1 MSRVKKITQI
11 TSKTTSVLCD
21 AYDSVIETVPLTDS
35 ADSSFVFEVDNRY
48 VQSVSSIILSTEY
61 PATTGVSTQVITL
74 SGSGGTAN
82 VNIGGTNYLATF
94 ATDLATTVANFST
107 ANKTAIETATGG
119 TLSHSGATL
128 TLTDATIGFPT
139 ITVTNV
145 TTNLAGSV
153 GSLTNIATTGLPI
166 ATLESYQR
174 GSFKVRITNVGSQSL
189 NSFVRIAYKLT
200 HN

>member
-94 ATDLATTVANFST
+94 SDGLEFTVDDFNVDY
-107 ANKTAIETATGG
+107 KTAIETATGG